1 MRLLNKYTVGD
12 YHCYLYEEKI
22 GYTYRIK
29 TRINGKLTTI
39 AQPYVYANTKE
50 IAEERL
56 REKLEVTMGICSLLN
71 LTERENNA
79 SK

>member
-1 MRLLNKYTVGD
+1 MKLLNKYTVGE
-12 YHCYLYEEKI
+12 YYCYLYEEKI

-39 AQPYVYANTKE
+39 AQPYTYANTKE
-50 IAEERL
+50 IAEEEL
-56 REKLEVTMGICSLLN
+56 REKLEVTIGICSLLN
-71 LTERENNA
+71 LTERENND